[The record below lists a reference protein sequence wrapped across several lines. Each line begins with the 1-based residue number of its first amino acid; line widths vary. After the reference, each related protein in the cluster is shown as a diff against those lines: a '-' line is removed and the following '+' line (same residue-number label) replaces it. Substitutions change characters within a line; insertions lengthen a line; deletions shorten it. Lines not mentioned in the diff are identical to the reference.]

1 MTPKRAR
8 KAKAARKPARK
19 AAPKAAALI
28 EVMVQSPRW
37 KKQPRAAAIVRN
49 AVAAAAKAAP
59 HVDPRPSGDLY
70 DRMYGGGQDIYD
82 QMYD

>member
-8 KAKAARKPARK
+8 KAKAARKPTRK

-37 KKQPRAAAIVRN
+37 KTQPRAAAIVRN
-49 AVAAAAKAAP
+49 AVAAAASPTAASAGVVHGAWSSTP
-59 HVDPRPSGDLY
+59 I
-70 DRMYGGGQDIYD
+70 DIVTD
-82 QMYD
+82 